1 MPAPWPLTPP
11 TPADRA
17 AYADAEPRP
26 FWLAD
31 LPTREPCPPLH
42 GPAEADLCIVGGGFT
57 GLWAAL
63 HAKADDP
70 GRDIVLLEA
79 GTIGCGASG
88 RNGGF
93 LIGSLTHGL
102 ENGLARFGDEIEL
115 LERLGRENLAGLV
128 ADLERLGID
137 CDLEMTGELTPSVA
151 AYQDGWAAETAEL
164 YGRFGYEVEV
174 FADAV
179 AMRAEVDSPLYRGG
193 AWVKDGGGVLDP
205 AKLAIGLFDAA
216 RRLGVRVHEGTP
228 VISIEDSGSRGRTI
242 RQAVDP
248 SGRGGRGNPSVD
260 LAAAGRGQDA
270 GTVARPGPTSAPVV
284 VRTPAGTLT
293 ARRVLVGTSAYPSP
307 VREIRRYIAPVY
319 DYALMSEPL
328 GPARRRALGW
338 GRRQGIGD
346 GGNRFHYYRLSADD
360 RILWGGFDAVYRYG
374 GPVRPDLDD
383 HDATFARLAQ
393 NFRVTFPQLDGLRFT
408 HRWGGAIDTCS
419 RFSVFFGT
427 TLGGRVAYATGY
439 TGLGVAATRFGARVG
454 LDLLDGRD
462 TEATRSRYVRRK
474 PLPFPPEPLRTAVIQ
489 LTRNRL
495 AAADQR
501 DGRRG
506 LWLGLLDRLGLG
518 FDS

>member
-11 TPADRA
+11 TADERA
-17 AYADAEPRP
+17 AYADAEARP
-26 FWLAD
+26 FWLAE
-31 LPTREPCPPLH
+31 LPAREPCPSLQ
-42 GPAEADLCIVGGGFT
+42 GAAEADLCIVGGGFT

-70 GRDIVLLEA
+70 GRDVVLLEA

-93 LIGSLTHGL
+93 VIGSLTHGL

-128 ADLERLGID
+128 ADLGRHGID

-174 FADAV
+174 FSDAA

-193 AWVKDGGGVLDP
+193 AWVKDVGGVLDP
-205 AKLAIGLFDAA
+205 AKLALGLYEAA
-216 RRLGVRVHEGTP
+216 RRAGVRVFERTR
-228 VISIEDSGSRGRTI
+228 VKAIEEERARAGSGAGGRVASGSH
-242 RQAVDP
+242 
-248 SGRGGRGNPSVD
+248 GGP
-260 LAAAGRGQDA
+260 
-270 GTVARPGPTSAPVV
+270 VAI
-284 VRTPAGTLT
+284 RTPAGTLT
-293 ARRVLVGTSAYPSP
+293 ARRVVVGTSAYPSP
-307 VREIRRYIAPVY
+307 VRGVGRYIAPVY

-328 GPARRRALGW
+328 APAQLRAIGW
-338 GRRQGIGD
+338 QRRQGIGD
-346 GGNRFHYYRLSADD
+346 AGNRFHYYRLSADD

-383 HDATFARLAQ
+383 DDATFARLVQ
-393 NFRVTFPQLDGLRFT
+393 NFRVTFPQLEGLRFT

-427 TLGGRVAYATGY
+427 ALGGRVAYATGY
-439 TGLGVAATRFGARVG
+439 TGLGVASTRFGARVA
-454 LDLLDGRD
+454 LDLVDGRE

-495 AAADQR
+495 AAADRR

-506 LWLGLLDRLGLG
+506 IWLGLLDRLGLG

>member
-1 MPAPWPLTPP
+1 MPVPWPLTPP
-11 TPADRA
+11 TAADRA
-17 AYADAEPRP
+17 AYAGAEPRP
-26 FWLAD
+26 FWLAE
-31 LPTREPCPPLH
+31 LPAREPSPPLR
-42 GPAEADLCIVGGGFT
+42 GAIDADLCIVGGGFT

-70 GRDIVLLEA
+70 GREVVLLEA
-79 GTIGCGASG
+79 ETIGFGASG

-93 LIGSLTHGL
+93 AIGSLTHGL

-115 LERLGRENLAGLV
+115 LERLGRENLAGYV
-128 ADLERLGID
+128 ADLERHGID
-137 CDLEMTGELTPSVA
+137 CDYEPTGELTPSVA

-174 FADAV
+174 FADAA

-193 AWVKDGGGVLDP
+193 AWVKDAGGVLDP
-205 AKLAIGLFDAA
+205 AKLAIGLYEAA
-216 RRLGVRVHEGTP
+216 RRAGVRVYEKTP
-228 VISIEDSGSRGRTI
+228 VESIAEAGGSVVVLTP
-242 RQAVDP
+242 Q
-248 SGRGGRGNPSVD
+248 
-260 LAAAGRGQDA
+260 
-270 GTVARPGPTSAPVV
+270 GTV
-284 VRTPAGTLT
+284 T
-293 ARRVLVGTSAYPSP
+293 ARRVVVGTSAYPSP
-307 VREIRRYIAPVY
+307 VRSVRRYIAPVY

-328 GPARRRALGW
+328 SSAQLESIGW

-346 GGNRFHYYRLSADD
+346 GGNRFHYYRLSAGD

-383 HDATFARLAQ
+383 DDETFARLAQ
-393 NFRVTFPQLDGLRFT
+393 NFRVTFPQLEGLRFT

-427 TLGGRVAYATGY
+427 TLGGRVAYAAGY
-439 TGLGVAATRFGARVG
+439 TGLGVVSTRFGARVA
-454 LDLLDGRD
+454 LDLVDGRE

-474 PLPFPPEPLRTAVIQ
+474 PLPFPPEPLRSGVIQ

-495 AAADQR
+495 AAADAR

-506 LWLGLLDRLGLG
+506 VWLGLLDRLGLG